1 MRKLR
6 GTFAIIATSLA
17 IAMSL
22 FHLYTGGIQ
31 ALAAQWQ
38 RGIHVGFGLVLIFL
52 LFPPVKRYAENKI
65 IIVFD
70 TILAGL
76 SFYISYYYVST
87 IEEMLMRQGD
97 PNSMDIIMSTLAIA
111 LVLEATRRTI
121 GWVMSFIALVFLG
134 YALWG
139 PYFPDIISHAGIN
152 WSWLSS
158 FLYLSTEGIYGIPIA
173 VSATFVFLFVLFTTA
188 IQESGGDKVIVDMSA
203 LALGGT
209 RGGSAKA
216 AVFMGVL
223 IGMISGSPVAAA
235 AAVGSL
241 TIPLMI
247 SKGFRAEFAAVV
259 TAIAANGG
267 ALMPPVMG
275 AAAFIMAEFL
285 NVSYLSVCVAAILPA
300 LLYYFS
306 IYMAADF
313 EAARAGIGGIPK
325 EDRPS
330 FMPVLKS
337 SIIFT
342 GPFIALLVCLGALS
356 TTPQRAAAIAFITL
370 VAIYF
375 IQQIKGMTLKRS
387 VDYFIKIL
395 KAGTYGM
402 LTIIATCATAG
413 IIVGTINLTGL
424 GMQLSSILVELSGGN
439 LLAMLLLTML
449 TSIVLG
455 MGLPVT
461 ACYIIL
467 AVLAAPAL
475 IQQGISP
482 IGAHLF
488 VFYFGIVSGLTPPV
502 ALTAYVAA
510 GIAGTPVFRTG
521 FYCFLVAIITYL
533 IPFVFVYTPALMFN
547 GPLYMTALTFV
558 ICALSIIAITAG
570 IMGYMFRPCNWI
582 ERVILVLAAIAI
594 IIPET
599 YSTAAGLTVFSVV
612 VAFQFLQRNKAKK
625 LETVMETKTAA

>member
-599 YSTAAGLTVFSVV
+599 YSTAAGLAVFSVV

>member
-65 IIVFD
+65 IIGLD
-70 TILAGL
+70 IILAGL
-76 SFYISYYYVST
+76 SFYISYYYIST
-87 IEEMLMRQGD
+87 IEDMLMRQGD

-285 NVSYLSVCVAAILPA
+285 NVSYLAVCVAAILPA

-325 EDRPS
+325 EDRPL

-370 VAIYF
+370 VVIYF
-375 IQQIKGMTLKRS
+375 IQQIKGMTLKRT

-395 KAGTYGM
+395 RAGTYGM

-475 IQQGISP
+475 IQQGITP

-521 FYCFLVAIITYL
+521 FYCFLIAIITYL
-533 IPFVFVYTPALMFN
+533 IPFVFVYTPALMFD
-547 GPLYMTALTFV
+547 GPFYMTALTFV
-558 ICALSIIAITAG
+558 TCALSIIAITAG

-594 IIPET
+594 IVPET
-599 YSTAAGLTVFSVV
+599 YSTVAGLAVFGVV
-612 VAFQFLQRNKAKK
+612 IALQYFQRLKARK
-625 LETVMETKTAA
+625 LEAGLDKAAA